1 MNSYSVLISKHYFQN
16 LQMQNWSIFI
26 LLKMHQES
34 QKWEWRFLT
43 FRLQY
48 KCLYG
53 NYMYEAIKST
63 AMEFSLYNV
72 ACCQSYH
79 ICCNISYLCS
89 RATSQLALKTHTYS
103 EMHTHTHRHTGT
115 HTDTLA
121 KSIIFSLT
129 WQTSTPEPLCGMRVF
144 HPAKSW
150 FQNLCIKLYLL
161 FFKMLKIQKFAY
173 RLVPKLS
180 FVPQTGIEYRYTV
193 VAPSQTFT
201 FELQRLC
208 RSQCQNK
215 YILSFIITFK
225 SL

>member
-150 FQNLCIKLYLL
+150 FQNLCIKLHLL
-161 FFKMLKIQKFAY
+161 FLDVKN
-173 RLVPKLS
+173 PKVCL
-180 FVPQTGIEYRYTV
+180 QTCAQTQLCSTNRNRVQIYCSSSKSDFHLWTTKTV
-193 VAPSQTFT
+193 
-201 FELQRLC
+201 
-208 RSQCQNK
+208 
-215 YILSFIITFK
+215 
-225 SL
+225 

>member
-63 AMEFSLYNV
+63 AMEFSLYSV

-89 RATSQLALKTHTYS
+89 RATRQLALKTHTYS
-103 EMHTHTHRHTGT
+103 EMHTQTHRNTHRHTCKINNLQSHLT
-115 HTDTLA
+115 NKHTRA
-121 KSIIFSLT
+121 SL
-129 WQTSTPEPLCGMRVF
+129 WYEGFPSCQV
-144 HPAKSW
+144 
-150 FQNLCIKLYLL
+150 
-161 FFKMLKIQKFAY
+161 
-173 RLVPKLS
+173 LVPKLVYKVVSS
-180 FVPQTGIEYRYTV
+180 F
-193 VAPSQTFT
+193 F
-201 FELQRLC
+201 
-208 RSQCQNK
+208 
-215 YILSFIITFK
+215 
-225 SL
+225 